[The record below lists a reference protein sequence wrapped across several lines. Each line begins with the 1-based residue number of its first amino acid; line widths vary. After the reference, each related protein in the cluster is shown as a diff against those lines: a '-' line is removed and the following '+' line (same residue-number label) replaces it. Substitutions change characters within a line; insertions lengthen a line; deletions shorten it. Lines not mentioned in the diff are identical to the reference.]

1 MLSTMD
7 IAVGL
12 FAYIGALS
20 LTAIASTL
28 LAIFVAF
35 RARAV
40 PGSTLLATFLL
51 GVGLWSVAPLL
62 PAIMGPAAAPVT
74 ATLIALSPLPAAGFL
89 HLAFAF
95 ALCGA
100 VRPVAIAGYATA
112 AFAALVGLILGVV
125 TVVPWHGFPGMLVP
139 SVVGWCALGSAAL
152 LSVAGHLRLGQTWR
166 EQGGGHRR

>member
-20 LTAIASTL
+20 LTAIASGL
-28 LAIFVAF
+28 LALFVVL

-40 PGSTLLATFLL
+40 PGAILLAVFLL
-51 GVGLWSVAPLL
+51 GVGLWSVAQML
-62 PAIMGPAAAPVT
+62 PAILGAAAAPVT

-112 AFAALVGLILGVV
+112 TFAALVGLVSDVGTI
-125 TVVPWHGFPGMLVP
+125 VPWRGFAGMFVP
-139 SVVGWCALGSAAL
+139 SAVG
-152 LSVAGHLRLGQTWR
+152 AGCR
-166 EQGGGHRR
+166 